1 MQFEQHDSRFDA
13 GVVRMYFKES
23 VKFAALFLGVV
34 TLSGCES
41 LPSPLDREDVPF
53 ESRHLV
59 AEEKTKVS
67 DIPGIVTPPPVVS
80 MPKAAAS
87 MELYSVVVQDVPVRE
102 LLFAMARDAEINVD
116 VSSSIQ
122 GSVSINAIDQSLPQ
136 ILQRIARQINIR
148 WAFERDDYLIVEPDS
163 PVVRNYQI
171 DYVNIARSTSSA
183 VNVASGISGDDEG
196 SVNTSST
203 TMNQSS
209 SNNFWDTL
217 ALNLAAMIGENVEE
231 EGGASSVIVSQETGI
246 VSVRATEKQH
256 EEIYEFI
263 ETVRTR
269 ALYQVLIEATIVE
282 VTLSDRYQSGVDW
295 SVLGRDS
302 GQVNFVQSLT
312 GLNLNNSPTN
322 VLTIDKSNGA
332 DGVSA
337 TIRLLNQFGDTTV
350 LSSPKIMALNNQ
362 TAMLRVVDS
371 RIYFTIEVE
380 PGFPGTATSP
390 AIQPTFTS
398 IINTVPV
405 GFTMAVTPQISEG
418 DKVTLNVRP
427 TISRILRFVDD
438 PNPALRAANVVNSI
452 PEIQIREIES
462 ILQVDSGQIAILGGL
477 MQDTVDLEAQGLP
490 GVNRLPGVGNL
501 FNYRD
506 ENKVKTELI
515 IFIRPVV
522 IRSNSVDGDL
532 QDYRQYLPSRAN
544 LNSFSGTSLSPF

>member
-1 MQFEQHDSRFDA
+1 
-13 GVVRMYFKES
+13 MYFKEPA
-23 VKFAALFLGVV
+23 KFAALFLGVAA
-34 TLSGCES
+34 LSGCES
-41 LPSPLDREDVPF
+41 LPSPLDGEDVPF

-59 AEEKTKVS
+59 AEEIHDAS
-67 DIPGIVTPPPVVS
+67 EIPDIVTPPPVVS
-80 MPKAAAS
+80 MPQAVTPI
-87 MELYSVVVQDVPVRE
+87 ELYSVVVQDVPVRE

-116 VSSSIQ
+116 VNSSIQ

-136 ILQRIARQINIR
+136 ILQRIARQVDIR
-148 WAFERDDYLIVEPDS
+148 WAFERGDYLVVEPDS

-171 DYVNIARSTSSA
+171 DYVNIARSTSSS
-183 VNVASGISGDDEG
+183 VSVESGIGGDSEG
-196 SVNTSST
+196 TVNSSAT

-209 SNNFWDTL
+209 ANDFWSTL
-217 ALNLAAMIGENVEE
+217 ALNLAALLGENVEE
-231 EGGASSVIVSQETGI
+231 EGGASSVIISPESGI
-246 VSVRATEKQH
+246 VSIRATEKQH
-256 EEIYEFI
+256 EEVYEFI
-263 ETVRTR
+263 ETVKTR

-302 GQVNFVQSLT
+302 DQVNFVQSLT
-312 GLNLNNSPTN
+312 GLNLNNAPTN

-332 DGVSA
+332 DGVAA
-337 TIRLLNQFGDTTV
+337 TISLLNQFGDTTV
-350 LSSPKIMALNNQ
+350 LSSPRIMALNNQ

-390 AIQPTFTS
+390 AIQPTFNST
-398 IINTVPV
+398 INTVPV

-427 TISRILRFVDD
+427 TISRILRFVND
-438 PNPALRAANVVNSI
+438 PNPALGLANVVNSI

-462 ILQVDSGQIAILGGL
+462 IMQVDSGQIAVLGGL
-477 MQDTVDLEAQGLP
+477 MQDTVDLQAQGLP
-490 GVNRLPGVGNL
+490 GANRLPGIGNL

-506 ENKVKTELI
+506 EDKVKTELI

-522 IRSNSVDGDL
+522 IRSNSVEGDL
-532 QDYRQYLPSRAN
+532 EDYRQYLPSSAN
-544 LNSFSGTSLSPF
+544 LDSFSGSSSSPF

>member
-1 MQFEQHDSRFDA
+1 
-13 GVVRMYFKES
+13 MYFKES
-23 VKFAALFLGVV
+23 AKFTALFLGVV
-34 TLSGCES
+34 ALSGCEN
-41 LPSPLDREDVPF
+41 LPSPLDREDAPF

-59 AEEKTKVS
+59 AEEKTETS
-67 DIPGIVTPPPVVS
+67 DIPNIVTPPPVVS
-80 MPKAAAS
+80 MPQAAKPI
-87 MELYSVVVQDVPVRE
+87 ELYSVVVQDVPVRE

-116 VSSSIQ
+116 VNSSIE
-122 GSVSINAIDQSLPQ
+122 GSISINAIDQSLPQ
-136 ILQRIARQINIR
+136 ILQRIARQVDIR
-148 WAFERDDYLIVEPDS
+148 WAFERDDYLVVEPDS

-171 DYVNIARSTSSA
+171 DYVNIVRSTSSS
-183 VNVASGISGDDEG
+183 VNVVSGISGGGEEVAN
-196 SVNTSST
+196 SSST

-209 SNNFWDTL
+209 ANGFWDTL
-217 ALNLAAMIGENVEE
+217 ALNLAALVGESIEE
-231 EGGASSVIVSQETGI
+231 EGGASSVIISPESGI

-256 EEIYEFI
+256 EEVYEFI

-282 VTLSDRYQSGVDW
+282 VALSDRYQSGVDW
-295 SVLGRDS
+295 SLLGRDNN
-302 GQVNFVQSLT
+302 QINFVQNLT
-312 GLNLNNSPTN
+312 GLNLNNAPSN

-332 DGVSA
+332 DGVAA
-337 TIRLLNQFGDTTV
+337 TISLLNQFGDTTV

-390 AIQPTFTS
+390 AIPPTFNS

-405 GFTMAVTPQISEG
+405 GFTMSVTPQISEG

-427 TISRILRFVDD
+427 TISRILRFVND
-438 PNPALRAANVVNSI
+438 PNPALSSANVINSI

-462 ILQVDSGQIAILGGL
+462 IMQVDSGQIAVLGGL
-477 MQDTVDLEAQGLP
+477 MQDTVDLSAQGLP
-490 GVNRLPGVGNL
+490 GANRLPGIGNL

-515 IFIRPVV
+515 IFIRPIV

-532 QDYRQYLPSRAN
+532 EDYRQYLPSSAN
-544 LNSFSGTSLSPF
+544 LDSFSGTTSLPF